1 MKSLRDAS
9 IFCLSFSRLLINSLF
24 TFLNWM
30 FSIILTSSSKRFNS
44 GTGGGLCL
52 DFKPNVGILLR
63 GSLICYCVSRS
74 ELSIAFGGQRF
85 RQFVNDISSVVC
97 R

>member
-44 GTGGGLCL
+44 GTGGGLCV

-63 GSLICYCVSRS
+63 GSLLLCISKS